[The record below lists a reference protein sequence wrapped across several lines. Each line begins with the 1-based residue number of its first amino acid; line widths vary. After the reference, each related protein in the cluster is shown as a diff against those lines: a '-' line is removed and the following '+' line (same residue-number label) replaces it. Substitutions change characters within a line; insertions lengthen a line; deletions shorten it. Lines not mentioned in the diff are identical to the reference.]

1 MWGCTPGAGPFAL
14 LHAYPLAA
22 TSDQLGPK
30 RHTDDYQVSE
40 GFYEIN
46 RFNPQKSFHLS
57 LGLNYPN
64 TADRALDEPAPG
76 SDIFIHGGA
85 VTVGY
90 MPITDA
96 GIEEIYLLTVM
107 ARAAGYPGSY
117 FPVSDNEIEV
127 G

>member
-1 MWGCTPGAGPFAL
+1 MPG
-14 LHAYPLAA
+14 
-22 TSDQLGPK
+22 
-30 RHTDDYQVSE
+30 
-40 GFYEIN
+40 GFYEIDL
-46 RFNPQKSFHLS
+46 FNPQRSFHLS

-90 MPITDA
+90 MPITNA